1 MDKGSLFCLAAALV
15 WGFGLVGQSAGMDTM
30 GPLSFSAVRLTLGA
44 VSMLVLSLVLDA
56 LRKKREPAYKAGAA
70 YHKAWKPALACAPFI
85 LATILLQQYGLQR
98 TEVGKCAFITAFYIF
113 LIPLVGLLVGKK
125 LTGRMGLAVVLA
137 VGGLYLITVSKGFG
151 PINFGDV
158 LSFLAAVCYT
168 MYFHILDRYAAELD
182 SLKFSMFQ
190 FLACGLA
197 CFLVAPIFEP
207 GVICWANYVGG
218 IVPILFTGI
227 VSCAGG
233 YTLQIAGLARTEPN
247 KASLLMSAE
256 TVFSLFAGLLILGER
271 LTGREYLG
279 CAVMTAAIVL
289 AVLPEKKPE

>member
-1 MDKGSLFCLAAALV
+1 MDKGSLFCLAAGLV

-56 LRKKREPAYKAGAA
+56 LRKKREPAYRAGVE
-70 YHKAWKPALACAPFI
+70 YKKAWKPALVCAPFI
-85 LATILLQQYGLQR
+85 LATILLQQYGLQH

-113 LIPLVGLLVGKK
+113 LIPLFGLFLGKK

-137 VGGLYLITVSKGFG
+137 VGGLYLITMSKGFG
-151 PINFGDV
+151 QINFGDV

-168 MYFHILDRYAAELD
+168 MYFHILDRYAPELD

-190 FLACGLA
+190 FLACGLV
-197 CFLVAPIFEP
+197 CFPAAAIFET
-207 GVICWANYVGG
+207 GDICWANYVGG

-256 TVFSLFAGLLILGER
+256 TVFSLFAGLMILGER
-271 LTGREYLG
+271 LTVKEYIG

-289 AVLPEKKPE
+289 SVLPEKDS